1 MIIDI
6 LTDFKD
12 NIDRFNI
19 SSLDDISLVTL
30 YNTIQM
36 YLRDLGVT
44 TASYTSLGKIGSK
57 NIIGQYAIDFANQL
71 LLADPY
77 FKHRKFITSK
87 RINYNGKIDRDEL
100 ISILNTFNIPSVK
113 NDLALPT
120 DAWVKTGNL
129 HNIMIA
135 VYSMQFTH
143 GAAKKENIYINK

>member
-12 NIDRFNI
+12 NIDKFDI
-19 SSLDDISLVTL
+19 SSLNDISLVTL

-44 TASYTSLGKIGSK
+44 TASYTSLGKIGNK
-57 NIIGQYAIDFANQL
+57 NIIGQYAIDFANQI
-71 LLADPY
+71 LLADPW
-77 FKHRKFITSK
+77 FKQRKFITSK
-87 RINYNGKIDRDEL
+87 RINFNGKIDRDEL
-100 ISILNTFNIPSVK
+100 IHILNTFDIPSVK

-120 DAWVKTGNL
+120 DAWVKTSNL
-129 HNIMIA
+129 YNIMIA